1 MDARKTL
8 APAWQDLLANLR
20 REGKQDA
27 ATSSEDALK
36 KGKKVQAVQLARSL
50 GVLPEDEGAS
60 E

>member
-27 ATSSEDALK
+27 ANSIEDALK

-50 GVLPEDEGAS
+50 GVLPDD
-60 E
+60 

>member
-8 APAWQDLLANLR
+8 TPAWQDLLENLR

-27 ATSSEDALK
+27 ADAIEDALN

-50 GVLPEDEGAS
+50 GVLPDD
-60 E
+60 